1 MMRILLYI
9 FIFLFTSISPS
20 LSSELSLQADELI
33 YSDEN
38 ARIIARGDVTM
49 EYQGRSVRAG
59 EIIYDQHTRR
69 VKASGSVELID
80 ANGDILT
87 ADELDI
93 TDNFSDGFI
102 KSLEVETKDK
112 TYFSASH
119 AEQLSGSTIFYNGV
133 YTPCERCVDKPD
145 SPATWQVKASKIT
158 VDGNDRTISYEDASF
173 ELFGIPVAYIP
184 RFSHSDPSMT
194 RKDGFLV
201 PSVEFDEDLGSSYH
215 QSYFKTLGDYADA
228 KFTLSN
234 YANQGLLPR
243 VDLRRQFTKGLIELT
258 VAGFEQDSPT
268 KFTGAP
274 DNVVDDRAM
283 LGTKAEFQIDDHWTT
298 GWDILFQ
305 SDDSFAN
312 TYNILGYSD
321 VTVTNELYLRGL
333 GERSSFSLASYY
345 YDVQGTNYQVEDQQ
359 AVIHPVL
366 DYHRIVSVPEL
377 GGDLSLDMNMT
388 SLSRRDLSEFPTT
401 QTSSASLFETLN
413 RDLRDLDRR
422 GISDRSRRVYGIQGD
437 VSRLSANI
445 DWRRSLIFSGFS
457 VTPNLG
463 IYADVIQLTNES
475 NYTTYNLS
483 EAREGRI
490 LPKASLEVGYPLLVE
505 MGISNHIVEPIVQ
518 LIGRPNLSSLN
529 PLPNEDSQSLV
540 FDTTTLF
547 DHDKFSGY
555 DRIESGS
562 RINYGIRYS
571 GIFGSGMTLTGLLGQ
586 SYHLGGDN
594 PYLSSD
600 LANAGLESGL
610 EGDRTDYVASLGAT
624 FPLIGLSYSL
634 PSLHFQGRFGE
645 SDFSAKRVES
655 SFNLSSDS
663 WEFGSHYAFINGQPL
678 SGFASTREQLTSE
691 GRLKFSGNWHI
702 FGSKSYDIEN
712 SSSITDRI
720 GVGYDDSCLTFSLT
734 YAQTDNLYS
743 ATENDKSIGFKISL
757 RALGVFKDDE

>member
-1 MMRILLYI
+1 MRILLY
-9 FIFLFTSISPS
+9 FIFLLFFSVPTFG
-20 LSSELSLQADELI
+20 SELSLQADELV

-38 ARIIARGDVTM
+38 ARIIARGNVTM
-49 EYQGRSVRAG
+49 KYQGRSVTAG

-133 YTPCERCVDKPD
+133 YTPCERCADKPD
-145 SPATWQVKASKIT
+145 KPATWQVKASKIT

-184 RFSHSDPSMT
+184 SFSHSDPSMT

-201 PSVEFDEDLGSSYH
+201 PSVEFDEDLGTSYH
-215 QSYFKTLGDYADA
+215 QSYFKTFGDHSDA

-234 YANQGLLPR
+234 YANQGFLPR
-243 VDLRRQFTKGLIELT
+243 VDMRRQFSSGLVELT
-258 VAGFEQDSPT
+258 IAGFEQADPS

-274 DNVVDDRAM
+274 DNFVDDRAM
-283 LGTKAEFQIDDHWTT
+283 LGTKGEFQIDDRWTT

-312 TYNILGYSD
+312 TYNISGYSD
-321 VTVTNELYLRGL
+321 VNVTNELYLRGL
-333 GERSSFSLASYY
+333 GDRSSFSLSSYY
-345 YDVQGTNYQVEDQQ
+345 YDVQGTNYQIEDQQ

-366 DYHRIVSVPEL
+366 DYHRIVSVPNL

-388 SLSRRDLSEFPTT
+388 SLSRRDLSEFSSGVI
-401 QTSSASLFETLN
+401 SSASLFETLN
-413 RDLRDLDRR
+413 RDLRVLDRR
-422 GISDRSRRVYGIQGD
+422 GINDRARRVYGIQGD
-437 VSRLSANI
+437 ISRISANI

-457 VTPNLG
+457 LTPNLG
-463 IYADVIQLTNES
+463 VYADVVQLNNEN
-475 NYTTYNLS
+475 NYTTYNLA
-483 EAREGRI
+483 EAREGRL

-505 MGISNHIVEPIVQ
+505 MVASNHIVEPLAQI
-518 LIGRPNLSSLN
+518 IGRPNLSSLN

-555 DRIESGS
+555 DRIESGT
-562 RINYGIRYS
+562 RVNYGIRYS
-571 GIFGSGMTLTGLLGQ
+571 GIFDSGVTLTGLLGQ

-600 LANAGLESGL
+600 LTNTGLESGL
-610 EGDRTDYVASLGAT
+610 DRDRTDYVTSFGAT
-624 FPLIGLSYSL
+624 FPVIGSFSSL

-655 SFNLSSDS
+655 TFNLSSDR
-663 WEFGSHYAFINGQPL
+663 WDIGSQYAFINGQPL
-678 SGFASTREQLTSE
+678 SGFSSTREQLTSE
-691 GRLKFSGNWHI
+691 GRLKFSDNWYI
-702 FGSKSYDIEN
+702 LGSKSYDIEN

-734 YAQTDNLYS
+734 YVQTDDLYS

-757 RALGVFKDDE
+757 RALGVFKDNE